1 LGFRLRVQGLGSRV
15 ESSGCSVEG
24 LIRVQSRGRILG
36 LGYTLVRGFSVKV
49 VEYMVQGIE

>member
-24 LIRVQSRGRILG
+24 LFRVQSRGRILG